1 MKLKILVALCASA
14 VGVTACAGKVKPPAL
29 AYDAAQLQPAAHL
42 PETPM
47 PVQIVE
53 LPVPVPMPMPGQLL
67 PEPSPR
73 KRTNRKA
80 PAERVTDANR
90 AALHEPSSDGYVN
103 AVQVYPWTEGA
114 VYRLYTAPEQ
124 VSDIAL
130 QPGEALTAVAAGDT
144 LRWIV
149 GDTSSGSGASRRV
162 HVLIKPSAPGLTTN
176 LVITT
181 DRRSYHL
188 QVESTARTAMAAVS
202 WTYAQDQLMAIQRA
216 DSAVSTEAPMTGG
229 VAVQDLRFRYVI
241 GGDKPPWRP
250 VRAFDDGRQV
260 FIEFPARLDQGEAPP
275 LFVVGPEGDSQLVN
289 YRVRGNY
296 YIVDRLFAAAELR
309 LGARKQQV
317 VRISRTDGVND
328 RRFAKRRDKKS

>member
-1 MKLKILVALCASA
+1 MKLKILMALCASA
-14 VGVTACAGKVKPPAL
+14 AGLTACAGKDKPPAF
-29 AYDAAQLQPAAHL
+29 AYDAAQLQPAALL
-42 PETPM
+42 PDPPA

-53 LPVPVPMPMPGQLL
+53 LPVPVPMPGQLL
-67 PEPSPR
+67 PEPSPK
-73 KRTNRKA
+73 KRTKRKP
-80 PAERVTDANR
+80 PAERVADANR
-90 AALHEPSSDGYVN
+90 AALQEPSSDGYVN
-103 AVQVYPWTEGA
+103 AVQVYPWMEGA

-144 LRWIV
+144 VRWIV

-202 WTYAQDQLMAIQRA
+202 WTYAQDQLLALDRA
-216 DSAVSTEAPMTGG
+216 SQTGAADAP
-229 VAVQDLRFRYVI
+229 VASDIAVQDLRFRYAI
-241 GGDKPPWRP
+241 SGDKPPWRP
-250 VRAFDDGRQV
+250 IRAFDDGRQV

-275 LFVVGPEGDSQLVN
+275 LFVVGTEGDSQLVN

-317 VRISRTDGVND
+317 VRISRTDGAD
-328 RRFAKRRDKKS
+328 YRRSVKRRDKKS

>member
-1 MKLKILVALCASA
+1 MKLKILMALCASA
-14 VGVTACAGKVKPPAL
+14 AGLTACAGNDKPPAF
-29 AYDAAQLQPAAHL
+29 AYDAAQLQPAAL
-42 PETPM
+42 M
-47 PVQIVE
+47 PDPPAPVRIVE
-53 LPVPVPMPMPGQLL
+53 LAVPVPMPAQLL
-67 PEPSPR
+67 PEPRPK

-80 PAERVTDANR
+80 PAERVADANR

-103 AVQVYPWTEGA
+103 AVQVYPWMEGA

-202 WTYAQDQLMAIQRA
+202 WTYAQDQLMAIDRTNEVGSA
-216 DSAVSTEAPMTGG
+216 DAPVTSG
-229 VAVQDLRFRYVI
+229 VAVQDLRFRYSI
-241 GGDKPPWRP
+241 NGDKPPWRP
-250 VRAFDDGRQV
+250 IRAFDDGRQV

-289 YRVRGNY
+289 YRVRGNF

-309 LGARKQQV
+309 LGGKKQQV
-317 VRISRTDGVND
+317 VRISRTDGVAD
-328 RRFAKRRDKKS
+328 GRSAKRRGKKS

>member
-1 MKLKILVALCASA
+1 MKLKIQLALCAATISLS
-14 VGVTACAGKVKPPAL
+14 ACAGKDQPPAF
-29 AYDAAQLQPAAHL
+29 AYDAAQLQPAALL
-42 PETPM
+42 PETPI

-53 LPVPVPMPMPGQLL
+53 LAVPAPMPGQLL
-67 PEPSPR
+67 PEPKPR
-73 KRTNRKA
+73 KRTGRKA
-80 PAERVTDANR
+80 PAERVADANR

-103 AVQVYPWTEGA
+103 AAQVYPWMEGA

-144 LRWIV
+144 VRWIV
-149 GDTSSGSGASRRV
+149 GDTSSGSGAARRV
-162 HVLIKPSAPGLTTN
+162 HILIKPSAPGLATN

-202 WTYAQDQLMAIQRA
+202 WTYAEDQLMAIERA
-216 DSAVSTEAPMTGG
+216 DSATSTEAPVTSG
-229 VAVQDLRFRYVI
+229 VAVQDLHFRYAI
-241 GGDKPPWRP
+241 SGDKPPWRP

-260 FIEFPARLDQGEAPP
+260 FIEFPPRLDQGEAPP
-275 LFVVGPEGDSQLVN
+275 LFVVGSEGDSQLVN

-309 LGARKQQV
+309 LGGKKQQV
-317 VRISRTDGVND
+317 VRISRTDGANE
-328 RRFAKRRDKKS
+328 RRSAKRRDKRS

>member
-1 MKLKILVALCASA
+1 MKLKIMAALCASA
-14 VGVTACAGKVKPPAL
+14 VAVTACAGKDKPPAF
-29 AYDAAQLQPAAHL
+29 AYDVAQLQPAALL
-42 PETPM
+42 PDPPP
-47 PVQIVE
+47 PVRIVE
-53 LPVPVPMPMPGQLL
+53 LAAPVPMPGQLPL
-67 PEPSPR
+67 EPKPKKS
-73 KRTNRKA
+73 KSRKA
-80 PAERVTDANR
+80 PAERVADANR

-103 AVQVYPWTEGA
+103 AVQVYPWMEGA

-202 WTYAQDQLMAIQRA
+202 WTYAQDQLMAIDRA
-216 DSAVSTEAPMTGG
+216 AAPASTEAPISGG

-250 VRAFDDGRQV
+250 IRAFDDGRQV

-275 LFVVGPEGDSQLVN
+275 LFVVGPAGDSQLVN
-289 YRVRGNY
+289 YRVRGNF
-296 YIVDRLFAAAELR
+296 YIVDRLFASAELR
-309 LGARKQQV
+309 LGTRKQQV
-317 VRISRTDGVND
+317 VRISRTDGANE
-328 RRFAKRRDKKS
+328 RRSAKRRDKKS